1 MTTKIYNEA
10 NLKNNEID
18 VIVTRV
24 KIYLIN
30 SNNEIMVASSNGG
43 IQLPGGHVEEGES
56 VIQACVRE
64 IKEETG
70 IEIEK
75 EIVPEPFFEIKHYS
89 RNYKG
94 QSINRIA
101 RIIYFVIKTNK
112 TYDKQKTNLTENEK
126 ANNFEIRSIP
136 FDDFE
141 KELTLVKETNPQE
154 INRVIAEEILESFFV
169 LKKTL

>member
-1 MTTKIYNEA
+1 MKYDLSKIMKRA
-10 NLKNNEID
+10 W
-18 VIVTRV
+18 
-24 KIYLIN
+24 
-30 SNNEIMVASSNGG
+30 
-43 IQLPGGHVEEGES
+43 
-56 VIQACVRE
+56 E
-64 IKEETG
+64 IKREDSKNIFGICLEMAWEEAKKAASKKVAVIKDWFLNKKFG
-70 IEIEK
+70 SEASHFSNSIEIEK

-94 QSINRIA
+94 QNINRIA

-141 KELTLVKETNPQE
+141 KELTLVKETNPLE

>member
-1 MTTKIYNEA
+1 MTTKIYNES

-56 VIQACVRE
+56 DIQACVRE

-94 QSINRIA
+94 QNINRIA

-126 ANNFEIRSIP
+126 TNNFEIRSIP
-136 FDDFE
+136 FEDFE
-141 KELTLVKETNPQE
+141 KELTLVKETNPLE

>member
-1 MTTKIYNEA
+1 MTTKIYNES
-10 NLKNNEID
+10 NLKDNEID
-18 VIVTRV
+18 LIVTRV

-56 VIQACVRE
+56 DIQACVRE

-75 EIVPEPFFEIKHYS
+75 EIVPEPFFEIKHYTK
-89 RNYKG
+89 NYKEQG
-94 QSINRIA
+94 INRIA
-101 RIIYFVIKTNK
+101 RIIYYLIRTNK
-112 TYDKQKTNLTENEK
+112 TYNSQKINLTENEK
-126 ANNFEIRSIP
+126 ANNFKIRSIP
-136 FDDFE
+136 LVDFE
-141 KELTLVKETNPQE
+141 KELTLVKETNSQE